1 MKRFDVKRLGRL
13 VSELAVLLALYFLGC
28 QLAAWWHL
36 PIPGGVVGMVLLLLA
51 FALGW
56 GGTGVWLGLVTGLSA
71 AAVLLTRRWWVLT
84 HKGLQV
90 GC

>member
-36 PIPGGVVGMVLLLLA
+36 PIPGGVVGMRCCCWRLPWA
-51 FALGW
+51 G
-56 GGTGVWLGLVTGLSA
+56 SS
-71 AAVLLTRRWWVLT
+71 
-84 HKGLQV
+84 LQPCNWAPV
-90 GC
+90 C